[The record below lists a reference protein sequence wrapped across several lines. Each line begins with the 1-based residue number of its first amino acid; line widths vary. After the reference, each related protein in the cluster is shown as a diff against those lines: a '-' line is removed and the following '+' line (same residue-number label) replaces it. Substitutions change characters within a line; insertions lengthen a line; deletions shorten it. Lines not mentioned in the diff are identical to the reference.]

1 MAECCLSRSARER
14 EAQVRGGSGDASACD
29 SAQDNS
35 ADSVAAKHAN
45 ISAGLP
51 NIVVYLPRDTSVS
64 GLANCL
70 APPVRAV
77 QPLCLERN
85 ILNYQLKSLTLYA
98 RAMV

>member
-14 EAQVRGGSGDASACD
+14 AQGRGDTGDASACD
-29 SAQDNS
+29 SAQVNS
-35 ADSVAAKHAN
+35 ADSEAAKHAN

-64 GLANCL
+64 GLADCL